1 MSLDNI
7 PHHHLHLGQFI
18 ISKTQCFVWEVRLMV
33 YVELSVSGR
42 FECNG
47 IWEITEQ
54 GYIVGSQ

>member
-1 MSLDNI
+1 M
-7 PHHHLHLGQFI
+7 
-18 ISKTQCFVWEVRLMV
+18 